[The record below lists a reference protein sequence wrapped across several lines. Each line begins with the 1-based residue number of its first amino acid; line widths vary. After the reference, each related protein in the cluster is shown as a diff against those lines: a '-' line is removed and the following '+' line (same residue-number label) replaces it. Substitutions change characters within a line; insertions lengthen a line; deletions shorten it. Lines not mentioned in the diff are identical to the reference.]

1 MAEGRTDAPRRED
14 TKEGETPRHRAFFP
28 IVDRRPDM
36 MHSFR
41 PVPITIASYSPSAM
55 GTHPSG
61 IHEKVGASGSLSSS
75 SRAAIA
81 SLGPPG

>member
-41 PVPITIASYSPSAM
+41 PVPMTMASYSPSAM
-55 GTHPSG
+55 GTQSAG
-61 IHEKVGASGSLSSS
+61 IHEKDGASGSLSSS
-75 SRAAIA
+75 SSAAMCQM
-81 SLGPPG
+81 